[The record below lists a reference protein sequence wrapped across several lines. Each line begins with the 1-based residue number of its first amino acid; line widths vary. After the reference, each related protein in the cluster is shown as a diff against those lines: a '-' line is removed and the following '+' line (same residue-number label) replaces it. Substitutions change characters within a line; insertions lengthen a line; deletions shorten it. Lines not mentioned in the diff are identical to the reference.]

1 MEMNEK
7 IYPRLQATAPIEY
20 ETFRLNKIQDIQKD
34 IETCIIQRSSL
45 NKKYNRALTI
55 VNTADEILSTA
66 TLGMGVAGVG
76 LLTTIVAA
84 PVVLALEIAAVSAGG
99 ISLIS
104 KYISKKLKIKADK
117 HKQIKILGESKLNTI
132 YDHISKAIQDG
143 TISDEEFS
151 LILSEHSKFKSMI
164 EDLRK
169 KSNDKISQQEKESLI
184 EKGREEQRSNFR
196 ALLENKNKS

>member
-1 MEMNEK
+1 MEMKET
-7 IYPRLQATAPIEY
+7 IYLRLQATAPIEN

-34 IETCIIQRSSL
+34 IETCITQRSNL

-55 VNTADEILSTA
+55 VNTADGVLSTA
-66 TLGMGVAGVG
+66 TLTMGAVGVG

-84 PVVLALEIAAVSAGG
+84 PVVLALEIAAVGAGG
-99 ISLIS
+99 LSIVS
-104 KYISKKLKIKADK
+104 KYITEKLKIKADK
-117 HKQIKILGESKLNTI
+117 HKQIQTLAEAKLNTM

-143 TISDEEFS
+143 RISEEEFS

-169 KSNDKISQQEKESLI
+169 KSNDKISQQERESLI

-196 ALLENKNKS
+196 ALFENKNQS